1 MFFFILI
8 KSNKQVDMTN
18 SFNKWVVLWL
28 RNLDPFNKH
37 VGLVSTYIVGYSRV
51 DMTQIAT
58 PNIDSILIFN
68 FSQPYLFFSLTHRL
82 FI

>member
-1 MFFFILI
+1 MI
-8 KSNKQVDMTN
+8 KSEKQIDMIDP
-18 SFNKWVVLWL
+18 FNKWVVLGL

-68 FSQPYLFFSLTHRL
+68 FSQHLNC
-82 FI
+82 